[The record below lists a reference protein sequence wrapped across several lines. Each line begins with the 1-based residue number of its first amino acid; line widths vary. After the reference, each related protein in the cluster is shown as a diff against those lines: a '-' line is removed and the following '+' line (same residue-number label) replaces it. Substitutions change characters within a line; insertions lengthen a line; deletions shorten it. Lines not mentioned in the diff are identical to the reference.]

1 MGRPR
6 HGVAGEVGEAEVGVY
21 HVILRHQAASS
32 LDHARPGL
40 GLAPCEHVLIVLG
53 ALQAEGR
60 GRNLLTLPE
69 IWLVL
74 SLAKLLCRYLPFNH
88 FVEPPDG
95 SNAPMIRLMKRSLRK
110 LFNR

>member
-1 MGRPR
+1 M
-6 HGVAGEVGEAEVGVY
+6 AGEVGEAEVGVY
-21 HVILRHQAASS
+21 HVILGHQAASS

-40 GLAPCEHVLIVLG
+40 GLATCEHLLIVLG

-74 SLAKLLCRYLPFNH
+74 SLAKPLCRYLLSTF
-88 FVEPPDG
+88 
-95 SNAPMIRLMKRSLRK
+95 
-110 LFNR
+110 